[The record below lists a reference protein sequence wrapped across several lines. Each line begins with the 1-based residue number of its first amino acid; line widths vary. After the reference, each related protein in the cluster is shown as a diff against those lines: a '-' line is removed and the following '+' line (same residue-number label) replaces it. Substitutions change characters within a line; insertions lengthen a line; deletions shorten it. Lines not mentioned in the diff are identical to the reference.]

1 MSDTFR
7 QIIDLARRGEVRISE
22 HGYDEIAE
30 EGLFVRAI
38 VSTVSNGR
46 LGENYPDF
54 PKGPCVLVLQ
64 QDGDGN
70 PIHVVWGIPKG
81 HVSPAVVITAYRP
94 DPKRWTSDFM
104 RRIK

>member
-7 QIIDLARRGEVRISE
+7 RIVDLARRGEVKISE
-22 HGYDEIAE
+22 HGYDEISE
-30 EGLFVRAI
+30 EGLFVRDI
-38 VSTVSNGR
+38 VSNAHNGR
-46 LGENYPDF
+46 LVEDYPDF

-64 QDGDGN
+64 QDSDGN

-81 HVSPAVVITAYRP
+81 HISPAVVITAYRP